1 MPGLREPGIAGGAGG
16 ASPAALDR
24 GRVECDVGP
33 RNLMIAGYRPPWRR
47 SAGSGWTRFLITRLR
62 YARPPARG
70 RCTGGTFALR
80 LDLSD
85 EPGPSP
91 GIGGLLREIDRG
103 PIAVFWGWP
112 VQAGASAQGRRLT
125 VPLPSRGVP
134 GALFPGVTDSPGI
147 SRTAPDHP
155 RKPAA
160 AALPE
165 RLWLTCL

>member
-1 MPGLREPGIAGGAGG
+1 MDAVLDH
-16 ASPAALDR
+16 PAPLGQATSR
-24 GRVECDVGP
+24 W
-33 RNLMIAGYRPPWRR
+33 PPW
-47 SAGSGWTRFLITRLR
+47 STLAVPG
-62 YARPPARG
+62 G
-70 RCTGGTFALR
+70 RTGGTFALR

-85 EPGPSP
+85 ELGPSP
-91 GIGGLLREIDRG
+91 GTGGLLREIDRG
-103 PIAVFWGWP
+103 PIAVLWGWP
-112 VQAGASAQGRRLT
+112 VQAGAPAQCRRLT

-134 GALFPGVTDSPGI
+134 GALSPGVTNSPGI